1 MVLIPI
7 TPTVLISF
15 KEMIPTIMVD
25 NTIGTTMNLSKFKKM
40 VPNGLMYS
48 IVKGTL
54 SVAIQIKPTMTP
66 KTRPINI

>member
-1 MVLIPI
+1 
-7 TPTVLISF
+7 
-15 KEMIPTIMVD
+15 MIPTIMVD